1 MSKISF
7 RQLLNSK
14 TQFKVP
20 IIQRDYAQG
29 RNDGA
34 DKDLCEEVRSDIV
47 DSLFNSLKNNSEL
60 VLDYVYGSDID
71 NIFYPIDGQQR
82 LTTLFLLHWYIG
94 KKENVS
100 QKEMEFLKKFSYE
113 IRDTSIEFCLSL
125 VYIDL
130 DLSINTAISDQI
142 KNSSKYHKSYDYDPT
157 ICSMLVMLDKI
168 DDVFRNEDT
177 VLWTRLDNIKFWVLS
192 LTQFGL
198 TDDLFV
204 KMNARGKRLSRFDT
218 FKSDLESKLTKIGN
232 SSIVDKWKK
241 EIDNNFLDQY
251 WLKFGVS
258 KSELNIFRT
267 ILFYVKMYITGLSD
281 ANQYDESW
289 EINTMNVKYNEVIN
303 YISSNISV
311 LDGICEIL
319 SKFNIWYSKISNSN
333 LFVNNIEEKNI
344 NYYEKAEDFG
354 ILYWFSK
361 SSHSSIDSN
370 FDDFHRILKNYIYSL
385 RQADYKP
392 RRRWSSSIDNKSI
405 AKVIGFIKN
414 QLIDA
419 FDDSVSYY
427 DYICSTTCPELS
439 FERKKIIASR
449 SGQVSLN
456 DIIQL
461 ENIPWLKT
469 NIHNIF
475 YNGQIVLEA
484 SQIEEIFDY
493 NDLLNKALRIIFSYA
508 NDEYGKFQKLLFDP
522 IGMQSGKKSLY
533 YNNQDDQATSYF
545 HKYSFGAIDDDFGD
559 RVLTSKGTNQYD
571 EMSKS
576 VKSFLS
582 DIKMKLNEGLSISDS
597 VNNLLAERI
606 ASEDYSQPN
615 NIKWYIVK
623 YKEFFYGNDNTTISS
638 LRRKDYVSFHDVEN
652 VYDIQCIS
660 NDNDFEKMH
669 YHPFYLAVCH
679 LLNNENSNITL
690 DENSLKYTGVHIE
703 YAHPCVL
710 SNGWIIRILDEG
722 DWKIQFKN
730 NRPSNNVLQQFNV
743 QYDTTT
749 NSGLIVHNSTDCIR
763 RIVDFIKAC

>member
-370 FDDFHRILKNYIYSL
+370 FDDFHRILKNYIYSFMQFPARDL
-385 RQADYKP
+385 R
-392 RRRWSSSIDNKSI
+392 
-405 AKVIGFIKN
+405 
-414 QLIDA
+414 
-419 FDDSVSYY
+419 
-427 DYICSTTCPELS
+427 LS
-439 FERKKIIASR
+439 
-449 SGQVSLN
+449 
-456 DIIQL
+456 
-461 ENIPWLKT
+461 
-469 NIHNIF
+469 
-475 YNGQIVLEA
+475 
-484 SQIEEIFDY
+484 
-493 NDLLNKALRIIFSYA
+493 ALPHQYFPQ
-508 NDEYGKFQKLLFDP
+508 KFQ
-522 IGMQSGKKSLY
+522 
-533 YNNQDDQATSYF
+533 N
-545 HKYSFGAIDDDFGD
+545 H
-559 RVLTSKGTNQYD
+559 V
-571 EMSKS
+571 
-576 VKSFLS
+576 S
-582 DIKMKLNEGLSISDS
+582 D
-597 VNNLLAERI
+597 
-606 ASEDYSQPN
+606 
-615 NIKWYIVK
+615 
-623 YKEFFYGNDNTTISS
+623 
-638 LRRKDYVSFHDVEN
+638 
-652 VYDIQCIS
+652 
-660 NDNDFEKMH
+660 
-669 YHPFYLAVCH
+669 H
-679 LLNNENSNITL
+679 LQRH
-690 DENSLKYTGVHIE
+690 G
-703 YAHPCVL
+703 
-710 SNGWIIRILDEG
+710 
-722 DWKIQFKN
+722 
-730 NRPSNNVLQQFNV
+730 
-743 QYDTTT
+743 
-749 NSGLIVHNSTDCIR
+749 
-763 RIVDFIKAC
+763 